1 MKITLEQREIQAAL
15 EAYVQDQI
23 PMVQGMDF
31 AIELSGTTN
40 KGFEAA
46 LTVAGKANN
55 SGPVD
60 EAPSKPVKRATPVK
74 KAAPLAAVVEEPACD
89 ITSNPEAR
97 GEGEPV
103 TEDVEDTVEDE
114 AETPPAA
121 TAPKKGGPV
130 FQFAKK
136 G

>member
-31 AIELSGTTN
+31 AVELSGTTA

-46 LTVAGKANN
+46 LTVAAKADAVDVAPTKPIKRKTA
-55 SGPVD
+55 PV
-60 EAPSKPVKRATPVK
+60 
-74 KAAPLAAVVEEPACD
+74 AVVAASKLVGAETEETAAAD
-89 ITSNPEAR
+89 ITNNPEDR
-97 GEGEPV
+97 GEAEPE
-103 TEDVEDTVEDE
+103 TLDETSVEVQAE
-114 AETPPAA
+114 ETPTPQV
-121 TAPKKGGPV
+121 KKGGPV

>member
-31 AIELSGTTN
+31 AIELSGTAN

-55 SGPVD
+55 SSPAE
-60 EAPSKPVKRATPVK
+60 EAPSKPLKRATAAKKPAPV
-74 KAAPLAAVVEEPACD
+74 AVVEESACD
-89 ITSNPEAR
+89 ITANPEER
-97 GEGEPV
+97 GEDEPV
-103 TEDVEDTVEDE
+103 VEEVEEVQEDT
-114 AETPPAA
+114 APAA
-121 TAPKKGGPV
+121 APVKKGGPV